1 MPKFYTRIRGVETYY
16 QDVLSLAHWVIPL
29 TPLPAQKGGQQRGSD
44 MTLQARRLDRRMSQ
58 ETLAR
63 RVGVAVSTISK
74 WERGLHV
81 PRPIYQRLLA
91 RALGVP
97 LATVVGDLTP

>member
-16 QDVLSLAHWVIPL
+16 QPL
-29 TPLPAQKGGQQRGSD
+29 TPLPAQKGGQQGGSD